1 MSAAE
6 LDLLL
11 GALSTSREGRLSN
24 EDRLF
29 MSIPP
34 SPASAAKKPSS
45 GDQVLGLKREEKK
58 GRKKKPMLTG
68 QKLNLIR
75 SNADL
80 LKRRTKLFLEN
91 AWSQEETELKQKQEE
106 LAQHQQKMR
115 EAEQRLTEEQETML
129 GLQVLSP
136 HCNRPMCR
144 NYRPLQAEAEAMMP
158 VEDISDDSAMVDIA
172 RIDIKVVR
180 AAEGME
186 ARCPASPRLLGCHLP
201 LDT

>member
-45 GDQVLGLKREEKK
+45 GDQVLALKRDEKK

-68 QKLNLIR
+68 QKLHLIR
-75 SNADL
+75 SM
-80 LKRRTKLFLEN
+80 
-91 AWSQEETELKQKQEE
+91 EETQLKQKQQE
-106 LAQHQQKMR
+106 LAQHQQKMH

-129 GLQVLSP
+129 GLQVSVP
-136 HCNRPMCR
+136 PAHCHRPMCR
-144 NYRPLQAEAEAMMP
+144 HRSLQAAQAEVMMP
-158 VEDISDDSAMVDIA
+158 VEDISNDSPMVDA

-186 ARCPASPRLLGCHLP
+186 ARCPSSPRLLGCHLP

>member
-1 MSAAE
+1 MGSGQQRTRCFRFRFEMSAAE

-45 GDQVLGLKREEKK
+45 GDQVLALKREEKK

-68 QKLNLIR
+68 QKLHLIR
-75 SNADL
+75 SM
-80 LKRRTKLFLEN
+80 
-91 AWSQEETELKQKQEE
+91 EETQLKQKQQE
-106 LAQHQQKMR
+106 LAQHQQKMH

-129 GLQVLSP
+129 GLQAA
-136 HCNRPMCR
+136 
-144 NYRPLQAEAEAMMP
+144 QAEVMMP
-158 VEDISDDSAMVDIA
+158 VEDISNDSPMVDA

-186 ARCPASPRLLGCHLP
+186 ARCPSSPRLLGCHLP

>member
-75 SNADL
+75 S
-80 LKRRTKLFLEN
+80 
-91 AWSQEETELKQKQEE
+91 QEETELKQKQEE

-129 GLQVLSP
+129 GLQ
-136 HCNRPMCR
+136 
-144 NYRPLQAEAEAMMP
+144 AEAESMMP
-158 VEDISDDSAMVDIA
+158 VEDISDDSTMVDIA

>member
-58 GRKKKPMLTG
+58 GRKKKPVLSG
-68 QKLNLIR
+68 QKLHLIR
-75 SNADL
+75 AM
-80 LKRRTKLFLEN
+80 
-91 AWSQEETELKQKQEE
+91 EEAQLKQKQQE
-106 LAQHQQKMR
+106 LAEHQQKMR

-129 GLQVLSP
+129 GLQVSLPP

-144 NYRPLQAEAEAMMP
+144 YPPLQAAQAEAMMP
-158 VEDISDDSAMVDIA
+158 VEDISDDSPMVDA

-186 ARCPASPRLLGCHLP
+186 ARCSSSPRLLGCHLP

>member
-1 MSAAE
+1 MGSAAE

-34 SPASAAKKPSS
+34 SPASTAKKPSS
-45 GDQVLGLKREEKK
+45 GDQVLALKREEKK

-75 SNADL
+75 S
-80 LKRRTKLFLEN
+80 
-91 AWSQEETELKQKQEE
+91 QEETQLKQKQEE
-106 LAQHQQKMR
+106 LAQHQHKMR

-129 GLQVLSP
+129 GLQ
-136 HCNRPMCR
+136 
-144 NYRPLQAEAEAMMP
+144 AEAEAMMP
-158 VEDISDDSAMVDIA
+158 VEEISDDSTMVDIA

-186 ARCPASPRLLGCHLP
+186 ARCPASPRLLSCHLP
-201 LDT
+201 IDT